1 MDENFQSWVW
11 TPDGEKNSFW
21 RSWLSDHPHKAHEID
36 EARHLLQ
43 RLKFPEYTLPEE
55 EVVKVWKHIQG
66 LELKSRKNIKP
77 QQLLWWQWAA
87 AAVVLLGITFFLTRS
102 GEETTIYTTSYGE
115 TKNIV
120 LPDESVVVL
129 NANSKLSFKDN
140 WDNTSFRALDLE
152 GESYFSVTHK
162 KNNQPFKVNTE
173 DGVSVEVLG
182 TTFNVYHRT
191 KETKVVLNSGKISLS
206 LPNTD
211 ENEKIIMKPGD
222 LVEFKSNQ
230 YSKTSVDPQ
239 RYVAWTENR
248 LVLDRT
254 SLREM
259 VQMIKDNYGVEVAVT
274 PVSLLDQTVSGS
286 MPAGE
291 KDELINQIA
300 KAFRLKAVQEKNKIV
315 ITE

>member
-1 MDENFQSWVW
+1 MDDNFQAWVW
-11 TPDGEKNSFW
+11 HPDNEKNSFW
-21 RSWLSDHPHKAHEID
+21 RSWLAVNPQKASEVE
-36 EARHLLQ
+36 EARYVLQ
-43 RLKFPEYTLPEE
+43 QLNYPGYKLSDDDI
-55 EVVKVWKHIQG
+55 VKLWKRIQG
-66 LELKSRKNIKP
+66 LEHLPAPVVERQHSH
-77 QQLLWWQWAA
+77 WWKWAA
-87 AAVVLLGITFFLTRS
+87 AAVLLVGVTLFFSIPRDKTIT
-102 GEETTIYTTSYGE
+102 YTTAYGE

-120 LPDESVVVL
+120 LPDQSTVVM
-129 NANSKLSFKDN
+129 NAKSKLSFQDD
-140 WDNTSFRALDLE
+140 WSSTEIRSLRLD
-152 GESYFSVTHK
+152 GEAYFSVTHK
-162 KNNQPFKVNTE
+162 ANNQPFVVSTD

-191 KETKVVLNSGKISLS
+191 QETKVVLNSGKISLS
-206 LPNTD
+206 LPTED
-211 ENEKIIMKPGD
+211 AGEKIIMEPGD

-230 YSKTSVDPQ
+230 FSKTSVDPQ

-291 KDELINQIA
+291 EDELITQIA
-300 KAFRLKAVQEKNKIV
+300 KAFRLKAVREENKIV